1 MDNNKA
7 LDFSVY
13 DFFNALWKKQTW
25 LNVLYLLISFPL
37 GLLYFILL
45 VTGLSLGVGLIIL
58 IFGIFILIAVLAMS
72 YWFARFE
79 RKLAISMLNIKIN
92 PVEVRQSKPGMMS
105 RFRAMLSNAFTWKG
119 MFFLFLKFPL
129 GVFSFSLTISL
140 LSASLGLI
148 SAPFF
153 HNAYWYD
160 FDIGTYAYTI
170 NSIEGSL
177 LACLIGILLLFASLW
192 VINILAWFM
201 GQLAKLLLGTRV

>member
-1 MDNNKA
+1 MDNYKPF
-7 LDFSVY
+7 DFSVY
-13 DFFNALWKKQTW
+13 DFFNTLWKKQTW
-25 LNVLYLLISFPL
+25 LNVLYLIISFPL
-37 GLLYFILL
+37 GLLYFIFL

-58 IFGIFILIAVLAMS
+58 IFGILILMAVMAMS
-72 YWFARFE
+72 YWFSRFE
-79 RKLAISMLNIKIN
+79 RELAISMLNVKIS
-92 PVEVRQSKPGMMS
+92 PVEDRPYKPGMLS

-119 MFFLFLKFPL
+119 MLFLFLKFPL
-129 GVFSFSLTISL
+129 GVFSFSLTVSL

-160 FDIGTYAYTI
+160 FDIGTAVYTI

-177 LACLIGILLLFASLW
+177 LACVLGILLLFVSLW
-192 VINILAWFM
+192 VLNLLAWLM